1 MTNFLVL
8 IVIGLLVYIICEYKK
23 EGKEVKKEISY
34 KEVLPQYLNK
44 NCEIILKESLVSID
58 ALYSV
63 KGVLTDV
70 DEEWIML
77 EMVGKSK
84 KKMKVLRIDNISGI
98 KEIVVA

>member
-8 IVIGLLVYIICEYKK
+8 IVIGLLVYIICEYKE

-34 KEVLPQYLNK
+34 KEVLPQFLNK

-77 EMVGKSK
+77 EIVGKSK
-84 KKMKVLRIDNISGI
+84 NKIKVLRIDNIGGI

>member
-8 IVIGLLVYIICEYKK
+8 VVIGLLVYIICEYKK

-34 KEVLPQYLNK
+34 KEVLPQFLNK

-84 KKMKVLRIDNISGI
+84 KKMKVLRIDNIGGI
-98 KEIVVA
+98 KEIVAA

>member
-34 KEVLPQYLNK
+34 KEVLPQFLNK

-84 KKMKVLRIDNISGI
+84 KKMKVLRIDNIGGI

>member
-34 KEVLPQYLNK
+34 KEVLPQFLNK

-98 KEIVVA
+98 KEIVVT

>member
-1 MTNFLVL
+1 MTNFLILV
-8 IVIGLLVYIICEYKK
+8 VIGLLVYIICEYKK

-34 KEVLPQYLNK
+34 KEVLPQFLNK

-84 KKMKVLRIDNISGI
+84 KKMKVLRIDNIGGI

>member
-84 KKMKVLRIDNISGI
+84 KKMKVLRIDNIGGI